1 MAEEVK
7 RPKVGLGV
15 ILMNYDT
22 QKVLLGKRI
31 NSHGDRT
38 MSFPGGHLEFTESL
52 CKCSGREVEEETG
65 LIMNKNYQFID
76 KDSIRT
82 TNDIF
87 QLENK
92 HYITLFLRARYLKG
106 TPRNME
112 PKKCE
117 GWQWY
122 SWNQVKE
129 FNNLFLPIRNLIAQ
143 NYNPF
148 E

>member
-1 MAEEVK
+1 MTKEII

-22 QKVLLGKRI
+22 QKVLLGKRR

-38 MSFPGGHLEFTESL
+38 MSFPGGHLEFYESL
-52 CKCSGREVEEETG
+52 CRCGVRELEEETA
-65 LIMNKNYQFID
+65 LIINENYQFID

-87 QLENK
+87 PEDNK
-92 HYITLFLRARYLKG
+92 HYITLFLRAKYLNGEPK
-106 TPRNME
+106 NME
-112 PKKCE
+112 PEKCE

-129 FNNLFLPIRNLIAQ
+129 FNNLFLPIQNLIAQ
-143 NYNPF
+143 KYNPF